1 MKKVLIFLPQ
11 NPYPPQ
17 SGFHKRCLE
26 VIDGFKELGC
36 EITLASS
43 TDTTQQPWTTPVVQ
57 SIKAGGVKAVEV
69 YEWSFLDR
77 QIAQGLRRVYGLLR
91 KSPPLASMIHTPP
104 GFRRW
109 FARLVKQTSPDLVV
123 INYAYWGG
131 LLRRDGHA
139 RRKPVVQV
147 METID
152 LLSLNA
158 QMWQLL
164 ERHLPPPPI
173 DPSVIDNRI
182 LEEDFFVRHNLAAS
196 PEEYAIYDRYDYTI
210 AITRAEAEAIK
221 RHTVN
226 TKVLHIPMTQS
237 PCYINNRYDGPAL
250 FPTGP
255 NPFNMQGY
263 LYFVKRVL
271 PLIRSR
277 NSSFRLQ
284 VTGYCSERVCP
295 EENILLSGF
304 VPDLEAVY
312 ESARFVVCPI
322 FGGTGQQVKIVE
334 AMARGVPVV
343 ALRAVSER
351 SPIQH
356 GTNGLVADTAEE
368 FAEHV
373 CRLWDDAEL
382 CRQLGQRARETI
394 AAGFSP
400 SDVSNALASMF
411 DARETGR

>member
-11 NPYPPQ
+11 NPYPPH

-43 TDTTQQPWTTPVVQ
+43 TASTEQPWTTPGVQ
-57 SIKAGGVKAVEV
+57 SIKDGGIKEVEI
-69 YEWSFLDR
+69 YEPDFLDR
-77 QIAQGLRRVYGLLR
+77 QITRNLRRFYWYT
-91 KSPPLASMIHTPP
+91 KKTTPISSMIDSPP

-109 FARLVKQTSPDLVV
+109 FARLIKRLAPDMVVVNYVFWSDLLHHDSRRAAPFVK
-123 INYAYWGG
+123 
-131 LLRRDGHA
+131 
-139 RRKPVVQV
+139 V

-152 LLSLNA
+152 LVSLNL
-158 QMWQLL
+158 QMWASL
-164 ERHLPPPPI
+164 EKYLPPPPV
-173 DPSVIDNRI
+173 DASVVDNQI
-182 LEEDFFVRHNLAAS
+182 LEEDFFERQGLAVR
-196 PEEYAIYDRYDYTI
+196 PEEYAAYDKYDYTI
-210 AITRAEAEAIK
+210 AISRQEAEAIK
-221 RHTVN
+221 QHTN
-226 TKVLHIPMTQS
+226 HTKVLHIPMTQL
-237 PCYINNRYDGPAL
+237 PGYINNRYDGPAL
-250 FPTGP
+250 LPTGP

-263 LYFVKRVL
+263 FYFVKRVL
-271 PLIRSR
+271 PLIRQR
-277 NSSFRLQ
+277 NPAFCLQ

-343 ALRAVSER
+343 ALRAVSQR
-351 SPIQH
+351 SPIEH
-356 GTNGLVADTAEE
+356 GINGLVADTAEE

-373 CRLWDDAEL
+373 CRLWDDPEL
-382 CRQLGQRARETI
+382 CRQLGREARETI

-400 SDVSNALASMF
+400 SHISDALASMF
-411 DARETGR
+411 DERGARP

>member
-1 MKKVLIFLPQ
+1 MKKVIIFLPQ
-11 NPYPPQ
+11 NPYPPH

-43 TDTTQQPWTTPVVQ
+43 TLSTEQPWTAPIIQ
-57 SIKAGGVKAVEV
+57 SVKEDGIKEVEI
-69 YEWSFLDR
+69 YEPSSLDR
-77 QIAQGLRRVYGLLR
+77 QVQRGLRRFYWLR
-91 KSPPLASMIHTPP
+91 KKTPPLGSRIDTPP
-104 GFRRW
+104 GLRRW
-109 FARLVKQTSPDLVV
+109 FARLVKRIAPDVLV
-123 INYAYWGG
+123 INYAFWGTLLDG
-131 LLRRDGHA
+131 LGGRRA
-139 RRKPVVQV
+139 QTVVKV

-152 LLSLNA
+152 LLSLNL

-164 ERHLPPPPI
+164 EKHLPPPPI
-173 DPSVIDNRI
+173 DASAIDDQI
-182 LEEDFFVRHNLAAS
+182 LEEDFFTRHRLAVH
-196 PEEYAIYDRYDYTI
+196 PEEYAIYDKYDYTI
-210 AITRAEAEAIK
+210 AITRQEAETI
-221 RHTVN
+221 RQN
-226 TKVLHIPMTQS
+226 TQRTRVLNIPMTQS
-237 PCYINNRYDGPAL
+237 PRYITNRYDGHAL

-263 LYFVKRVL
+263 FYFVKRVL
-271 PLIRSR
+271 PLVRR
-277 NSSFRLQ
+277 REPSFRLQ
-284 VTGYCSERVCP
+284 VTGYCSERVSP
-295 EENILLSGF
+295 EENIILSGF

-356 GTNGLVADTAEE
+356 GINGLVADTAEQ

-373 CRLWDDAEL
+373 CRLWDDPEL
-382 CRQLGQRARETI
+382 CRQLGHEARKTI
-394 AAGFSP
+394 AAEASQ
-400 SDVSNALASMF
+400 SHIANALATMF
-411 DARETGR
+411 DARAT